1 MAISW
6 FWFLCK
12 THSLE
17 ALTFFNIFPCNFQ
30 NQRITK
36 FDSWHLTCYLDFWK
50 EFQKIGGQILKFPQ
64 GILEFGHQIYFWPT
78 ELKFFIGALRSGD
91 HNLWIGDEKSKLQC
105 LFLIFDFF
113 GGKMDWPPRAPK
125 MAWSLQTR
133 PKGWPMSRPFG
144 PTAISKSCFR
154 NFHGWTPLPISNP
167 AVHSADC
174 VCKITR
180 GF

>member
-105 LFLIFDFF
+105 LFLIFLAEKWT
-113 GGKMDWPPRAPK
+113 GHHERRKWPEASKPDQKVGP
-125 MAWSLQTR
+125 WVDLLGQ
-133 PKGWPMSRPFG
+133 PLSRNHVFEIFMGEP
-144 PTAISKSCFR
+144 PS
-154 NFHGWTPLPISNP
+154 P
-167 AVHSADC
+167 
-174 VCKITR
+174 
-180 GF
+180 